1 MNNRVCGI
9 DIGVNG
15 ALSIVSHDNKVLS
28 LIDMPNFKDREG
40 LQEIGD
46 FVVRGE
52 IVYIER
58 PLSLKGN
65 NNVNTNIYYGLVL
78 SQCILNAKEVFEVMP
93 RVWIAHYGLTNDK
106 REHIKTAK
114 SFFNPIYV
122 TRHDRADSLLIAKYG
137 NYIEKVKSRRR

>member
-1 MNNRVCGI
+1 MNRICGI

-15 ALSIVSHDNKVLS
+15 ALSIVTPDNKVLS

-46 FVVRGE
+46 FVRGE
-52 IVYIER
+52 VVYIER

-78 SQCILNAKEVFEVMP
+78 SQCLLNAKEVFEIMP
-93 RVWIAHYGLTNDK
+93 RVWTSHYGLTSNK
-106 REHIKTAK
+106 QEHVKTAK
-114 SFFNPIYV
+114 NFFRAEYI

-137 NYIEKVKSRRR
+137 NYIEKIKSRRR

>member
-1 MNNRVCGI
+1 MNRVCGI

-15 ALSIVSHDNKVLS
+15 ALSIVDTNNKVLAI
-28 LIDMPNFKDREG
+28 IDMPNFKDREG

-46 FVVRGE
+46 FVRGE

-78 SQCILNAKEVFEVMP
+78 SQCILNAKEIFEIMP
-93 RVWIAHYGLTNDK
+93 RVWTAHYGLTNDK
-106 REHIKTAK
+106 REHVKTAK
-114 SFFNPIYV
+114 NFFKPEYV

-137 NYIEKVKSRRR
+137 NYIEKIKKRRK

>member
-1 MNNRVCGI
+1 MSRVCGI

-15 ALSIVSHDNKVLS
+15 ALSIVTHDNKVLS

-46 FVVRGE
+46 FVRGE

-65 NNVNTNIYYGLVL
+65 NNVNTNIYYGMVL
-78 SQCILNAKEVFEVMP
+78 AICKINAKEVFEIMP
-93 RVWIAHYGLTNDK
+93 RVWTSHYGLTSNK
-106 REHIKTAK
+106 AEHIKTAK
-114 SFFNPIYV
+114 NFFKTEYV

-137 NYIEKVKSRRR
+137 NYIEKIKKRRK